1 LKYDAPADDAGEE
14 GVMGVVGDELRN
26 DDADDDCVLIVVVA
40 SIFRS
45 VVCRSLFFGCTVG

>member
-1 LKYDAPADDAGEE
+1 
-14 GVMGVVGDELRN
+14 MGVVGDELRN

>member
-14 GVMGVVGDELRN
+14 GVMGVVGDGLRN
-26 DDADDDCVLIVVVA
+26 DDADDDCVLIVVVT